1 MRNQIDILTNPAEFT
16 TCGFM
21 KIKEWGH
28 DIDLRFLM
36 PKNFRGRLTK
46 VTWNVED
53 NEKHV
58 IDKDSESW
66 ELFQQ
71 VGERPEI
78 VVPSTWLDSLELEGT
93 VRLRIMFS
101 FDTFRQNPDWYAY
114 LYLKTING
122 DADAPYLLGSS
133 KKGSGK
139 KCCENCQCDSCDGC
153 ESCCQ
158 VGKDGDETDDS
169 LV

>member
-66 ELFQQ
+66 ELFHQSVSVLRLSFLAHGWILSSSREQ
-71 VGERPEI
+71 FVFALCSA
-78 VVPSTWLDSLELEGT
+78 STHFGRT
-93 VRLRIMFS
+93 QTGMRIC
-101 FDTFRQNPDWYAY
+101 T
-114 LYLKTING
+114 
-122 DADAPYLLGSS
+122 
-133 KKGSGK
+133 
-139 KCCENCQCDSCDGC
+139 
-153 ESCCQ
+153 
-158 VGKDGDETDDS
+158 
-169 LV
+169 